1 MNQRR
6 KHTFMSTT
14 MQPTETGTAFLTTS
28 VSESADKIFT
38 LEQRDEE
45 QHWIEESSATFIQR
59 EVMPKIEAID
69 HQEPGVMPALV
80 KKAGEQ
86 GLLMI
91 DVPEEYGGAELG
103 LLTSSLVGATLRE
116 ASFSVA
122 FGAHTTIGTLPI
134 VFYGNEEQKQKYL
147 PKLASGEWIAAYALT
162 EPGVGS
168 DAMGLHSRA
177 ELSADGKYYILN
189 GTKQWIS
196 NAGFA
201 DVMIAFARIGNE
213 KPSAFIVEAHWPG
226 VSTGAEERK
235 MGIKG
240 SSTRQVYFED
250 VQVPVENLLG
260 EIHKGYKIAFNILNI
275 GRLKL
280 GAGTV
285 GGARAAL
292 GMAAAYTTERKAFG
306 KFISEFGMIQK
317 KLARM
322 AAETYAAESEVF
334 RTAANIEQARRSAG
348 NDTEAAFKAIEE
360 YAIEASIAKVNGS
373 EVLAMV
379 VDEGVQI
386 FGGYG
391 FMQEY
396 PIEKAYRD
404 ARIQRIFEGTN
415 EINRLVAAGTL
426 FRRVLK
432 GKIPLMA
439 LYPEIAARVQAGQP
453 LNNAGESIPAD
464 LREAVNALERAKDVT
479 IYAAMQIALKYMQTL
494 EQEEEFIEYLAN
506 LLIDLYSV
514 DSALAR
520 ATQSVRRGD
529 ENSGTHV
536 KLAQLA
542 TWLAFTRL
550 RSNLD
555 QMIMTNTSENE
566 VQQELQRVRNYI
578 GDLPAQRRHQT
589 TRTRGHDRRET
600 RLSPCKEIPFNG
612 RSSYCE
618 CGTHSYWT
626 RQQGRIKRCTPR

>member
-1 MNQRR
+1 MRALTNKQRR
-6 KHTFMSTT
+6 AISVSTT
-14 MQPTETGTAFLTTS
+14 MKPTEAGTAFLTTP
-28 VSESADKIFT
+28 VSESAERIFT
-38 LEQRDEE
+38 LEQRNEE
-45 QHWIEESSATFIQR
+45 QRWIQESTATFMQR
-59 EVMPKIEAID
+59 EVLPKVEAID
-69 HQEPGVMPALV
+69 RQEPGVMPTLV
-80 KKAGEQ
+80 KQAGEQ

-91 DVPEEYGGAELG
+91 DIPEQYGGAELG
-103 LLTSSLVGATLRE
+103 LLTSSLVGSEMRE

-134 VFYGNEEQKQKYL
+134 VFYGNEEQKRKYL
-147 PKLASGEWIAAYALT
+147 PKLATGEWIAAYALT

-168 DAMGLHSRA
+168 DAMGLSTRA

-201 DVMIAFARIGNE
+201 DVMIAFARIGDE
-213 KPSAFIVEAHWPG
+213 KPSAFIVEAQWPG

-250 VQVPVENLLG
+250 VQVPIENLLG

-292 GMAAAYTTERKAFG
+292 SMAAAYTTERKAFG

-334 RTAANIEQARRSAG
+334 RTAANIEQARHDAG
-348 NDTEAAFKAIEE
+348 GNTEAIFKGLEE
-360 YAIEASIAKVNGS
+360 YAIEASIAKVHGS

-415 EINRLVAAGTL
+415 EINRLVASGTL

-432 GKIPLMA
+432 GKVPLMA
-439 LYPEIAARVQAGQP
+439 LYPTIAARVQAGQP
-453 LNNAGESIPAD
+453 LNNADESIPAD
-464 LREAVNALERAKDVT
+464 LREAV
-479 IYAAMQIALKYMQTL
+479 
-494 EQEEEFIEYLAN
+494 
-506 LLIDLYSV
+506 
-514 DSALAR
+514 
-520 ATQSVRRGD
+520 
-529 ENSGTHV
+529 
-536 KLAQLA
+536 
-542 TWLAFTRL
+542 
-550 RSNLD
+550 
-555 QMIMTNTSENE
+555 
-566 VQQELQRVRNYI
+566 
-578 GDLPAQRRHQT
+578 
-589 TRTRGHDRRET
+589 
-600 RLSPCKEIPFNG
+600 
-612 RSSYCE
+612 
-618 CGTHSYWT
+618 
-626 RQQGRIKRCTPR
+626 

>member
-1 MNQRR
+1 
-6 KHTFMSTT
+6 MSTT
-14 MQPTETGTAFLTTS
+14 MKPTEAGTAFLTTP
-28 VSESADKIFT
+28 VSESAERIFT

-45 QHWIEESSATFIQR
+45 QRWIEESSATFIQR
-59 EVMPKIEAID
+59 EVLPKVEAID
-69 HQEPGVMPALV
+69 HQEPGVMPGLV

-103 LLTSSLVGATLRE
+103 LLTSALVGSELRE

-134 VFYGNEEQKQKYL
+134 VFYGNEEQKRKYL
-147 PKLASGEWIAAYALT
+147 PKLATGEWIAAYALT

-168 DAMGLHSRA
+168 DAMGLTTRA
-177 ELSADGKYYILN
+177 ELSEDGKYYILN

-226 VSTGAEERK
+226 ISTGAEERK

-250 VQVPVENLLG
+250 AKVPVENLLG

-285 GGARAAL
+285 GGARSAL
-292 GMAAAYTTERKAFG
+292 GLAAAYSTERKAFG
-306 KFISEFGMIQK
+306 KLIQK

-334 RTAANIEQARRSAG
+334 RTAANIEQARRSAD
-348 NDTEAAFKAIEE
+348 NTEAAFKAIEE
-360 YAIEASIAKVNGS
+360 YAIEASIAKVHGS
-373 EVLAMV
+373 EVLAFV

-426 FRRVLK
+426 FSRVLT
-432 GKIPLMA
+432 GKINLMA
-439 LYPEIAARVQAGQP
+439 QYPAIVARVQGGQSTAG
-453 LNNAGESIPAD
+453 ADESIPEE
-464 LREAVNALERAKDVT
+464 LRDAVSALERAKDATMYVGMK
-479 IYAAMQIALKYMQTL
+479 IAMKYGQALQN
-494 EQEEEFIEYLAN
+494 EEEFIEYLAN
-506 LLIDLYSV
+506 LLIDLYAV

-520 ATQSVRRGD
+520 ATQAVRRGD
-529 ENSGTHV
+529 ENSSTHV

-542 TWLAFTRL
+542 TWLAFSRMRT
-550 RSNLD
+550 NLD
-555 QMIMTNTSENE
+555 QMIMTGMSDSE
-566 VQQELQRVRNYI
+566 VQEDLPRVRAYI
-578 GDLPAQRRHQT
+578 GDYLLNGVTLQRELASIVVEKK
-589 TRTRGHDRRET
+589 GYP
-600 RLSPCKEIPFNG
+600 L
-612 RSSYCE
+612 
-618 CGTHSYWT
+618 
-626 RQQGRIKRCTPR
+626 

>member
-1 MNQRR
+1 MN
-6 KHTFMSTT
+6 
-14 MQPTETGTAFLTTS
+14 PTEVGTAFLTNS

-45 QHWIEESSATFIQR
+45 QRWIEESAATFVQR
-59 EVMPKIEAID
+59 EVLPKVDAID
-69 HQEPGVMPALV
+69 HQEPGLMPSLV

-86 GLLMI
+86 GLLSI
-91 DVPEEYGGAELG
+91 DVPEAYGGAELG
-103 LLTSSLVGATLRE
+103 LLTSCLVGSEMRE

-122 FGAHTTIGTLPI
+122 FGGHTTIGTLPI
-134 VFYGNEEQKQKYL
+134 VFYGTEAQKQYYL

-168 DAMGLHSRA
+168 DAMGLTTRA
-177 ELSADGKYYILN
+177 ELSEDGQYYILN

-201 DVMIAFARIGNE
+201 DVMIVFARISNE
-213 KPSAFIVEAHWPG
+213 KPSAFIVESKWPG
-226 VSTGAEERK
+226 ISTGAEERK

-240 SSTRQVYFED
+240 SSTRQVYFENAR
-250 VQVPVENLLG
+250 VPVENLLG

-285 GGARAAL
+285 GGARTAL
-292 GMAAAYTTERKAFG
+292 GLAAAYTTERKAFG
-306 KFISEFGMIQK
+306 KFISEFGMIKK

-334 RTAANIEQARRSAG
+334 RTAANIEYARRSAG
-348 NDTEAAFKAIEE
+348 EDTEAAFKAIEE
-360 YAIEASIAKVNGS
+360 YAIEASIAKVHGS
-373 EVLAMV
+373 EVLAFV

-415 EINRLVAAGTL
+415 EINRLVASGTL
-426 FRRVLK
+426 FRRVLA
-432 GKIPLMA
+432 GKIDLMA
-439 LYPEIAARVQAGQP
+439 RYPAIEKRVSSGQATDR
-453 LNNAGESIPAD
+453 ADESIPVE
-464 LREAVNALERAKDVT
+464 LRDAVNALERAKDAT
-479 IYAAMQIALKYMQTL
+479 IYEAMKIAMKYMQAL

-506 LLIDLYSV
+506 LLIDLYAV

-520 ATQSVRRGD
+520 ATQAVRRGD
-529 ENSGTHV
+529 ENSTTHV

-542 TWLAFTRL
+542 TWLAFSRMRT
-550 RSNLD
+550 NLE
-555 QMIMTNTSENE
+555 QMIMTNIDEGQVENE
-566 VQQELQRVRNYI
+566 LAGVRSYLGDYLLHGVALQRDIAAIVV
-578 GDLPAQRRHQT
+578 
-589 TRTRGHDRRET
+589 E
-600 RLSPCKEIPFNG
+600 K
-612 RSSYCE
+612 
-618 CGTHSYWT
+618 
-626 RQQGRIKRCTPR
+626 QGYPLL

>member
-1 MNQRR
+1 MRASTR
-6 KHTFMSTT
+6 SEEHT
-14 MQPTETGTAFLTTS
+14 
-28 VSESADKIFT
+28 SELQSHVNIVCRLL
-38 LEQRDEE
+38 LE
-45 QHWIEESSATFIQR
+45 
-59 EVMPKIEAID
+59 
-69 HQEPGVMPALV
+69 
-80 KKAGEQ
+80 KKN
-86 GLLMI
+86 
-91 DVPEEYGGAELG
+91 
-103 LLTSSLVGATLRE
+103 
-116 ASFSVA
+116 SFSVA

-134 VFYGNEEQKQKYL
+134 VFYGNEEQKRKYL
-147 PKLASGEWIAAYALT
+147 PKLATGEWIAAYALT

-168 DAMGLHSRA
+168 DAMGLTTRA
-177 ELSADGKYYILN
+177 ELSEDGKYYILN

-213 KPSAFIVEAHWPG
+213 KPSAFIVEANWPG

-250 VQVPVENLLG
+250 TKVPVENLLG

-292 GMAAAYTTERKAFG
+292 AMTAAYTTERKAFG

-334 RTAANIEQARRSAG
+334 RTAANIEQAHRSAG
-348 NDTEAAFKAIEE
+348 KDTEGTFKAIEE
-360 YAIEASIAKVNGS
+360 YAIEASLAKVHGS

-415 EINRLVAAGTL
+415 EINRLVASGTL
-426 FRRVLK
+426 FSRVL
-432 GKIPLMA
+432 GGQIPLMS
-439 LYPEIAARVQAGQP
+439 LYPEIEARIKDGQAPNRTSEAVPAA
-453 LNNAGESIPAD
+453 
-464 LREAVNALERAKDVT
+464 LRDAVNALERVKDAT
-479 IYAAMQIALKYMQTL
+479 IYAAMQVA
-494 EQEEEFIEYLAN
+494 
-506 LLIDLYSV
+506 
-514 DSALAR
+514 
-520 ATQSVRRGD
+520 
-529 ENSGTHV
+529 
-536 KLAQLA
+536 
-542 TWLAFTRL
+542 
-550 RSNLD
+550 
-555 QMIMTNTSENE
+555 
-566 VQQELQRVRNYI
+566 
-578 GDLPAQRRHQT
+578 
-589 TRTRGHDRRET
+589 
-600 RLSPCKEIPFNG
+600 
-612 RSSYCE
+612 
-618 CGTHSYWT
+618 
-626 RQQGRIKRCTPR
+626 

>member
-1 MNQRR
+1 
-6 KHTFMSTT
+6 MSTT
-14 MQPTETGTAFLTTS
+14 IKPTESGTAFLTTS

-45 QHWIEESSATFIQR
+45 QRWIEESAATFIQR
-59 EVMPKIEAID
+59 EVLPLTEAID
-69 HQEPGVMPALV
+69 HQEPGVLPTLV

-103 LLTSSLVGATLRE
+103 LLTSSLVGSELRE

-134 VFYGNEEQKQKYL
+134 VFYGNEEQKRKYL

-168 DAMGLHSRA
+168 DAMGLTTRA
-177 ELSADGKYYILN
+177 ELSEDGKHYILN

-201 DVMIAFARIGNE
+201 DVMIAFARVGNE

-250 VQVPVENLLG
+250 TKVPVENLLG

-292 GMAAAYTTERKAFG
+292 AMTAAYTTERKAFG

-334 RTAANIEQARRSAG
+334 RTAANIEQAHRSAG
-348 NDTEAAFKAIEE
+348 KDTEGTFKAIEE
-360 YAIEASIAKVNGS
+360 YAIEASLAKVHGS

-415 EINRLVAAGTL
+415 EINRLVASGTL

-432 GKIPLMA
+432 AQIPLMA
-439 LYPEIAARVQAGQP
+439 LYPTIEARIRSGQP
-453 LNNAGESIPAD
+453 LNNAGESLPAE
-464 LREAVNALERAKDVT
+464 LRDAVNALERAKDVT
-479 IYAAMQIALKYMQTL
+479 IYSAMKISMKYMQAL
-494 EQEEEFIEYLAN
+494 ENEEEFIEYLAN
-506 LLIDLYSV
+506 LLIDLYAV

-520 ATQSVRRGD
+520 ATQAVRRGD
-529 ENSGTHV
+529 ENSSIHV

-542 TWLAFTRL
+542 AWLAFSRL

-555 QMIMTNTSENE
+555 QMIITNTAEGE
-566 VQQELQRVRNYI
+566 VQAELQLVRSYI
-578 GDLPAQRRHQT
+578 GDYLLNGVALQRELAAIIVKKQAYP
-589 TRTRGHDRRET
+589 
-600 RLSPCKEIPFNG
+600 L
-612 RSSYCE
+612 
-618 CGTHSYWT
+618 
-626 RQQGRIKRCTPR
+626 

>member
-1 MNQRR
+1 
-6 KHTFMSTT
+6 MSTT
-14 MQPTETGTAFLTTS
+14 IKPTETGTAFLTTP
-28 VSESADKIFT
+28 VSENADKIFT

-45 QHWIEESSATFIQR
+45 QRWIEEASATFIDR
-59 EVMPKIEAID
+59 EVLPKVEAID
-69 HQEPGVMPALV
+69 HQEPGVMPSLV

-91 DVPEEYGGAELG
+91 DVPERYGGAELG
-103 LLTSSLVGATLRE
+103 LLTSALVASSMRE

-134 VFYGNEEQKQKYL
+134 VFYGNEEQKEKYL
-147 PKLASGEWIAAYALT
+147 PKLATGEWIAAYALT

-168 DAMGLHSRA
+168 DAMGLSTRA

-201 DVMIAFARIGNE
+201 DVMIAFARIGNN

-240 SSTRQVYFED
+240 SSTRQVIFDD
-250 VQVPVENLLG
+250 VKVPVENLLG

-306 KFISEFGMIQK
+306 KFISSFGMIQK

-334 RTAANIEQARRSAG
+334 RTAANIEQARRSAS
-348 NDTEAAFKAIEE
+348 DTEGAFKAIEE
-360 YAIEASIAKVNGS
+360 CAVEASIAKVHGS
-373 EVLAMV
+373 EVLAYV

-415 EINRLVAAGTL
+415 EINRLVASGTL
-426 FRRVLK
+426 FRRVMT
-432 GKIPLMA
+432 GKIPMMA
-439 LYPEIAARVQAGQP
+439 MYPTVEARIQAGQP
-453 LNNAGESIPAD
+453 LNNADDTIPAE
-464 LREAVNALERAKDVT
+464 LRDAVNALERAKDVT
-479 IYAAMQIALKYMQTL
+479 IYAGMKIAMKYMQVL
-494 EQEEEFIEYLAN
+494 ENEEEFIENLAN
-506 LLIDLYSV
+506 LLIDLYAV
-514 DSALAR
+514 DSAQAR
-520 ATQSVRRGD
+520 AIQAVRRGD
-529 ENSGTHV
+529 EKSGMHV

-542 TWLAFTRL
+542 TWLAFSRL

-555 QMIMTNTSENE
+555 QMIMSNLSESE
-566 VQQELQRVRNYI
+566 VQEELPRLRAYI
-578 GDLPAQRRHQT
+578 GDYLVNGVTLQR
-589 TRTRGHDRRET
+589 E
-600 RLSPCKEIPFNG
+600 LAAVIVEK
-612 RSSYCE
+612 
-618 CGTHSYWT
+618 
-626 RQQGRIKRCTPR
+626 QGYPL

>member
-1 MNQRR
+1 
-6 KHTFMSTT
+6 MSTT
-14 MQPTETGTAFLTTS
+14 MKPTEAGTAFLTTP

-45 QHWIEESSATFIQR
+45 QRWMQESCATFMQR
-59 EVMPKIEAID
+59 EVLPLIDAID
-69 HQEPGVMPALV
+69 HQEPGVLPSLL

-91 DVPEEYGGAELG
+91 DVPEQYGGAELG
-103 LLTSSLVGATLRE
+103 LLTSSLVGSELRE

-134 VFYGNEEQKQKYL
+134 VFYGNEEQKEKYL

-168 DAMGLHSRA
+168 DAMGLSTRA

-201 DVMIAFARIGNE
+201 DVMITFARIGNE
-213 KPSAFIVEAHWPG
+213 RPSAFIVEAHWPG

-250 VQVPVENLLG
+250 VKVPVENLLG

-306 KFISEFGMIQK
+306 KFISQFGMIQK

-334 RTAANIEQARRSAG
+334 RTAANIEQARSSAG
-348 NDTEAAFKAIEE
+348 NDTEGVFKAIEE
-360 YAIEASIAKVNGS
+360 YAVEASIAKVHGS
-373 EVLAMV
+373 EVLALV

-415 EINRLVAAGTL
+415 EINRLVASSTL
-426 FRRVLK
+426 FRRVLT
-432 GKIPLMA
+432 GKISLMA
-439 LYPEIAARVQAGQP
+439 QYPAIEARVRSGQP
-453 LNNAGESIPAD
+453 LNNAGESIPSE

-479 IYAAMQIALKYMQTL
+479 IYAAMKIAMKYMQAL
-494 EQEEEFIEYLAN
+494 ENEEEFIEYLAN
-506 LLIDLYSV
+506 LLIDLYAV

-520 ATQSVRRGD
+520 ATQAVRRGD
-529 ENSGTHV
+529 ENSSTHV

-542 TWLAFTRL
+542 TWLAFSRM

-555 QMIMTNTSENE
+555 QMIMTNLSEDE
-566 VQQELQRVRNYI
+566 IPAELQLVRSYI
-578 GDLPAQRRHQT
+578 GDYQLNGVTAQRELAAIIVKKQ
-589 TRTRGHDRRET
+589 
-600 RLSPCKEIPFNG
+600 
-612 RSSYCE
+612 SY
-618 CGTHSYWT
+618 
-626 RQQGRIKRCTPR
+626 PL

>member
-1 MNQRR
+1 
-6 KHTFMSTT
+6 MSTT
-14 MQPTETGTAFLTTS
+14 IKPTESGTAFLTTS

-45 QHWIEESSATFIQR
+45 QRWIEESAATFIQR
-59 EVMPKIEAID
+59 EVLPLTEAID
-69 HQEPGVMPALV
+69 HQEPGVLPTLV

-103 LLTSSLVGATLRE
+103 LLTSSLVGSELRE

-134 VFYGNEEQKQKYL
+134 VFYGNEEQKRKYL

-168 DAMGLHSRA
+168 DAMGLTTRA
-177 ELSADGKYYILN
+177 ELSEDGKHYILN

-250 VQVPVENLLG
+250 TKVPVENLLG

-292 GMAAAYTTERKAFG
+292 AMTAAYTTERKAFG

-334 RTAANIEQARRSAG
+334 RTAANIEQAHRSAG
-348 NDTEAAFKAIEE
+348 KDTEGTFKAIEE
-360 YAIEASIAKVNGS
+360 YAIEASLAKVHGS

-415 EINRLVAAGTL
+415 EINRLVASGTL

-432 GKIPLMA
+432 GQIPLMA
-439 LYPEIAARVQAGQP
+439 LYPTIEARVRSGQP
-453 LNNAGESIPAD
+453 LNNAGESLPAE
-464 LREAVNALERAKDVT
+464 LRDAVNALERAKDVT
-479 IYAAMQIALKYMQTL
+479 IYSAMKIAMKYMQAL
-494 EQEEEFIEYLAN
+494 ENEEEFIEYLAN
-506 LLIDLYSV
+506 LLIDLYAV

-520 ATQSVRRGD
+520 ATQAVCRGD
-529 ENSGTHV
+529 ENSSIHV

-542 TWLAFTRL
+542 AWLAFSRL

-555 QMIMTNTSENE
+555 QMIITNTAEGE
-566 VQQELQRVRNYI
+566 VQAELQLVRSYI
-578 GDLPAQRRHQT
+578 GDYLLNGVALQRELAAIIVKKQAYP
-589 TRTRGHDRRET
+589 
-600 RLSPCKEIPFNG
+600 L
-612 RSSYCE
+612 
-618 CGTHSYWT
+618 
-626 RQQGRIKRCTPR
+626 

>member
-1 MNQRR
+1 
-6 KHTFMSTT
+6 
-14 MQPTETGTAFLTTS
+14 
-28 VSESADKIFT
+28 
-38 LEQRDEE
+38 
-45 QHWIEESSATFIQR
+45 
-59 EVMPKIEAID
+59 MPS
-69 HQEPGVMPALV
+69 LV

-147 PKLASGEWIAAYALT
+147 PKLASGECIAAYALT
-162 EPGVGS
+162 ELGAGS
-168 DAMGLHSRA
+168 DAMGLNTRA

-213 KPSAFIVEAHWPG
+213 KPSAFIVEANWPG

-250 VQVPVENLLG
+250 AKVPVENLLG

-306 KFISEFGMIQK
+306 KFLSEFGMIQK

-334 RTAANIEQARRSAG
+334 RTAANIEQARRGA
-348 NDTEAAFKAIEE
+348 DTTEAAFKAIEE
-360 YAIEASIAKVNGS
+360 YTVEASIAKVNGS
-373 EVLAMV
+373 EVLAYV

-426 FRRVLK
+426 FRRALT
-432 GKIPLMA
+432 GKVPLMA
-439 LYPEIAARVQAGQP
+439 LYPTIEERVKAGTP
-453 LNNAGESIPAD
+453 LNNAGDDIPAE
-464 LREAVNALERAKDVT
+464 LRDAVNALERAKDAT
-479 IYAAMQIALKYMQTL
+479 IYVGFKIAMKYMQAL
-494 EQEEEFIEYLAN
+494 ENEEEFIEYLAN
-506 LLIDLYSV
+506 LLIDLYAV

-520 ATQSVRRGD
+520 ATQATHRGD
-529 ENSGTHV
+529 ADSSTHI

-542 TWLAFTRL
+542 TWLAYSRL

-555 QMIMTNTSENE
+555 QMIMTNLSEDE
-566 VQQELQRVRNYI
+566 VREELPRVRAYV
-578 GDLPAQRRHQT
+578 GDYLLNGVTTQRELAALIV
-589 TRTRGHDRRET
+589 G
-600 RLSPCKEIPFNG
+600 K
-612 RSSYCE
+612 
-618 CGTHSYWT
+618 
-626 RQQGRIKRCTPR
+626 QGYPLAF

>member
-1 MNQRR
+1 
-6 KHTFMSTT
+6 MSTT
-14 MQPTETGTAFLTTS
+14 IKPTETGTAFLTTP
-28 VSESADKIFT
+28 VSENADKIFT

-45 QHWIEESSATFIQR
+45 QRWIEEASATFIDR
-59 EVMPKIEAID
+59 EVLPKVEAID
-69 HQEPGVMPALV
+69 HQEPGVMPSLV

-91 DVPEEYGGAELG
+91 DVPEQYGGAELG
-103 LLTSSLVGATLRE
+103 LLTSALVASSMRE

-134 VFYGNEEQKQKYL
+134 VFYGNEEQKEKYL
-147 PKLASGEWIAAYALT
+147 PKLATGEWIAAYALT

-168 DAMGLHSRA
+168 DAMGLSTRA

-201 DVMIAFARIGNE
+201 DVMIAFARIGNN

-240 SSTRQVYFED
+240 SSTRQVIFDD
-250 VQVPVENLLG
+250 VKVPVENLLG

-306 KFISEFGMIQK
+306 KFISSFGMIQK

-334 RTAANIEQARRSAG
+334 RTAANIEQARRSAS
-348 NDTEAAFKAIEE
+348 DTEGAFKAIEE
-360 YAIEASIAKVNGS
+360 YAIEASIAKVHGS
-373 EVLAMV
+373 EVLAYV

-415 EINRLVAAGTL
+415 EINRLVASGTL
-426 FRRVLK
+426 FRRVMA
-432 GKIPLMA
+432 GKIPMMA
-439 LYPEIAARVQAGQP
+439 MYPTIEARILAGQP
-453 LNNAGESIPAD
+453 LNNANETLPVELHGAI
-464 LREAVNALERAKDVT
+464 NALERAKDVT
-479 IYAAMQIALKYMQTL
+479 IYAGMKIAMKYMQAL
-494 EQEEEFIEYLAN
+494 ENEEEFIEYLAN
-506 LLIDLYSV
+506 LLIDLYAV
-514 DSALAR
+514 DSAQAR
-520 ATQSVRRGD
+520 AIQAVRRGD
-529 ENSGTHV
+529 EKSGMHV

-542 TWLAFTRL
+542 TWLAFSRL

-555 QMIMTNTSENE
+555 QMVMSNLSESE
-566 VQQELQRVRNYI
+566 VQEELPRLRAYI
-578 GDLPAQRRHQT
+578 GDYLVNGVTLQRELAAVIVEK
-589 TRTRGHDRRET
+589 RGYP
-600 RLSPCKEIPFNG
+600 L
-612 RSSYCE
+612 
-618 CGTHSYWT
+618 
-626 RQQGRIKRCTPR
+626 

>member
-1 MNQRR
+1 
-6 KHTFMSTT
+6 MSTT

-45 QHWIEESSATFIQR
+45 QRWIEESSATFIQR
-59 EVMPKIEAID
+59 EVMPLVEAID
-69 HQEPGVMPALV
+69 HQEPGVMPGLV

-103 LLTSSLVGATLRE
+103 LLTSSLVGSTLRE

-147 PKLASGEWIAAYALT
+147 PKLATGEWIAAYALT

-168 DAMGLHSRA
+168 DAMGLSTRA
-177 ELSADGKYYILN
+177 TLSDDGKYYILN

-201 DVMIAFARIGNE
+201 DVMIAFARIDNE

-250 VQVPVENLLG
+250 VKVPVENLLG
-260 EIHKGYKIAFNILNI
+260 DIHKGYKIAFNILNI

-348 NDTEAAFKAIEE
+348 NDTEGAFRAIEE

-373 EVLAMV
+373 EVLAYV

-432 GKIPLMA
+432 GKIPLMS
-439 LYPEIAARVQAGQP
+439 LYPTIEARVQANEP
-453 LNNAGESIPAD
+453 LNNANESIPAE
-464 LREAVNALERAKDVT
+464 LRDAVNALERAKDVT
-479 IYAAMQIALKYMQTL
+479 IYAAMKIAMKYMQTL

-506 LLIDLYSV
+506 LLIDLYAL

-520 ATQSVRRGD
+520 ATQAAKRGD
-529 ENSGTHV
+529 ENSSVHV

-555 QMIMTNTSENE
+555 QMLMTNLSADE
-566 VQQELQRVRNYI
+566 VQQELPRVRAYI
-578 GDLPAQRRHQT
+578 GDYLLNGVTTQR
-589 TRTRGHDRRET
+589 E
-600 RLSPCKEIPFNG
+600 LAAIIVEK
-612 RSSYCE
+612 
-618 CGTHSYWT
+618 
-626 RQQGRIKRCTPR
+626 QGYPL

>member
-1 MNQRR
+1 M
-6 KHTFMSTT
+6 TT
-14 MQPTETGTAFLTTS
+14 TSKPMQTGTAFLTTP
-28 VSESADKIFT
+28 VSESATHIFT

-45 QHWIEESSATFIQR
+45 QRWIQESSATFIAR
-59 EVMPKIEAID
+59 EVVPKVEAIE
-69 HQEPGVMPALV
+69 HQQPGVLLSLV
-80 KKAGEQ
+80 KQAGEQ

-91 DVPEEYGGAELG
+91 DVPEAYGGADLG
-103 LLTSSLVGATLRE
+103 LLTSALVAAEQRE

-134 VFYGNEEQKQKYL
+134 VFYGTEAQKHYYL

-168 DAMGLHSRA
+168 DAMGLSTRA
-177 ELSADGKYYILN
+177 ELSADGKYYMLN

-201 DVMIAFARIGNE
+201 DIMIVFARIGNE
-213 KPSAFIVEAHWPG
+213 KPSAFIVEAKWPG
-226 VSTGAEERK
+226 ISTGAEERK

-250 VQVPVENLLG
+250 VHVPVENVLG

-280 GAGTV
+280 GAGVV
-285 GGARAAL
+285 GGSRAAL
-292 GMAAAYTTERKAFG
+292 GMAAAYTTQRKAFG
-306 KFISEFGMIQK
+306 KFLHEFGLIQK

-334 RTAANIEQARRSAG
+334 RTAATIEQARRGAG
-348 NDTEAAFKAIEE
+348 DNMEAALSAIEE
-360 YAIEASIAKVNGS
+360 YTIEASIAKVHGS
-373 EVLAMV
+373 EVLALV

-426 FRRVLK
+426 FRRVMT
-432 GKIPLMA
+432 GKLDLMA
-439 LYPEIAARVQAGQP
+439 RYPAIEACITANHAAEIASEA
-453 LNNAGESIPAD
+453 IPAE
-464 LREAVNALERAKDVT
+464 LHGAVNAVERAKDAT
-479 IYAAMQIALKYMQTL
+479 IYAAMKIAMKYMQAV
-494 EQEEEFIEYLAN
+494 EQEQEFMEYLAN
-506 LLIDLYSV
+506 LLIDLYAT

-520 ATQSVRRGD
+520 AVQSVQRGD
-529 ENSGTHV
+529 ENSAVHV

-542 TWLAFTRL
+542 TWLAFSRI
-550 RSNLD
+550 RANLD
-555 QMIMTNTSENE
+555 AMIMTNMSESE
-566 VQQELQRVRNYI
+566 VQVELLRIRAYVGDYLLNGVAVQRELAGMVV
-578 GDLPAQRRHQT
+578 
-589 TRTRGHDRRET
+589 E
-600 RLSPCKEIPFNG
+600 K
-612 RSSYCE
+612 
-618 CGTHSYWT
+618 
-626 RQQGRIKRCTPR
+626 QGYPV

>member
-1 MNQRR
+1 M
-6 KHTFMSTT
+6 TTT
-14 MQPTETGTAFLTTS
+14 MKPMEKGTSFLTTP

-38 LEQRDEE
+38 LEQLDEE
-45 QHWIEESSATFIQR
+45 QRWIQESTATFIAR
-59 EVMPKIEAID
+59 EVWPKVEAID
-69 HQEPGVMPALV
+69 HQEPGLMPSLV

-86 GLLMI
+86 GLLSI
-91 DVPEEYGGAELG
+91 DVPEQYGGTELG
-103 LLTSSLVGATLRE
+103 LLTSSLVGAQLRE

-122 FGAHTTIGTLPI
+122 IGAHTTIGTLPI
-134 VFYGNEEQKQKYL
+134 VFYGTAAQKERYL

-168 DAMGLHSRA
+168 DAMNLSTRA
-177 ELSADGKYYILN
+177 ELSADGKHYIIN

-201 DVMIAFARIGNE
+201 DTMIVFARIGNE
-213 KPSAFIVEAHWPG
+213 KPSAFIVETSWPG
-226 VSTGAEERK
+226 ISTGAEERK

-240 SSTRQVYFED
+240 SSTRLVFFEN
-250 VQVPVENLLG
+250 VRVPVENLLG

-280 GAGTV
+280 GAGAV
-285 GGARAAL
+285 GGSRASL
-292 GMAAAYTTERKAFG
+292 GLAAAYTTERKAFG
-306 KFISEFGMIQK
+306 KFLHEFGMIKK

-348 NDTEAAFKAIEE
+348 DDTEAAFKAIEE
-360 YAIEASIAKVNGS
+360 YAIEDSIAKVHGS
-373 EVLAMV
+373 EVLALV

-391 FMQEY
+391 FMQEF

-426 FRRVLK
+426 FRRVLA
-432 GKIPLMA
+432 GKVDLMTR
-439 LYPEIAARVQAGQP
+439 YPVIEARVKSGQAP
-453 LNNAGESIPAD
+453 DFAGEIIPAELHD
-464 LREAVNALERAKDVT
+464 AVNSLERAKDAT
-479 IYAAMQIALKYMQTL
+479 IYTAMKIAMKYMQAL

-506 LLIDLYSV
+506 LLIDLYAT

-520 ATQSVRRGD
+520 AVQSMRRGD
-529 ENSGTHV
+529 ENSAIHV

-542 TWLAFTRL
+542 TWLAFSRIRT
-550 RSNLD
+550 NLD
-555 QMIMTNTSENE
+555 QMIMTNMSESE
-566 VQQELQRVRNYI
+566 VQEELPRVRSYV
-578 GDLPAQRRHQT
+578 GDYHLNGVAIQRELAT
-589 TRTRGHDRRET
+589 VIVE
-600 RLSPCKEIPFNG
+600 K
-612 RSSYCE
+612 
-618 CGTHSYWT
+618 
-626 RQQGRIKRCTPR
+626 QGYPV

>member
-1 MNQRR
+1 
-6 KHTFMSTT
+6 MSTT
-14 MQPTETGTAFLTTS
+14 MKPTEAGTAFLTTP

-45 QHWIEESSATFIQR
+45 QRWMQESCATFMQR
-59 EVMPKIEAID
+59 EVLPLIDAID
-69 HQEPGVMPALV
+69 HQEPGVLPSLL

-91 DVPEEYGGAELG
+91 DVPEQYGGAELG
-103 LLTSSLVGATLRE
+103 LLTSSLVGSELRE

-134 VFYGNEEQKQKYL
+134 VFYGNEEQKEKYL

-168 DAMGLHSRA
+168 DAMGLSTRA

-201 DVMIAFARIGNE
+201 DVMITFARIGNE
-213 KPSAFIVEAHWPG
+213 RPSAFIVEAHWPG

-250 VQVPVENLLG
+250 VKVPVENLLG

-306 KFISEFGMIQK
+306 KFISQFGMIQK

-334 RTAANIEQARRSAG
+334 RTAANIEQARSSAG
-348 NDTEAAFKAIEE
+348 NDTEGVFKAIEE
-360 YAIEASIAKVNGS
+360 YAVEASIAKVHGS
-373 EVLAMV
+373 EVLALV

-415 EINRLVAAGTL
+415 EINRLVASSTL
-426 FRRVLK
+426 FRRVLT
-432 GKIPLMA
+432 GKISLMA
-439 LYPEIAARVQAGQP
+439 QYPAIEARVRSGQP
-453 LNNAGESIPAD
+453 LNNAGESIPSE
-464 LREAVNALERAKDVT
+464 LGEAVNALERAKDVT
-479 IYAAMQIALKYMQTL
+479 IYAAMKIAMKYMQAL
-494 EQEEEFIEYLAN
+494 ENEEEFIEYLAN
-506 LLIDLYSV
+506 LLIDLYAV

-520 ATQSVRRGD
+520 ATQAVRRGD
-529 ENSGTHV
+529 ENSSTHV

-542 TWLAFTRL
+542 TWLAFSRM

-555 QMIMTNTSENE
+555 QMIMTNLSEDE
-566 VQQELQRVRNYI
+566 IPAELQLVRSYI
-578 GDLPAQRRHQT
+578 GDYQLNGVTAQRELAAIIVKKQ
-589 TRTRGHDRRET
+589 
-600 RLSPCKEIPFNG
+600 
-612 RSSYCE
+612 SY
-618 CGTHSYWT
+618 
-626 RQQGRIKRCTPR
+626 PL

>member
-1 MNQRR
+1 
-6 KHTFMSTT
+6 MSTT
-14 MQPTETGTAFLTTS
+14 IKPTESGTAFLTTS

-38 LEQRDEE
+38 LEQRNEE
-45 QHWIEESSATFIQR
+45 QRWIEESAATFIQR
-59 EVMPKIEAID
+59 EVLPLTEAID
-69 HQEPGVMPALV
+69 HQEPGVLPALV

-103 LLTSSLVGATLRE
+103 LLTSSLVGSQLRE

-134 VFYGNEEQKQKYL
+134 VFYGNEEQKRKYL

-168 DAMGLHSRA
+168 DAMGLTTRA
-177 ELSADGKYYILN
+177 ELSEDGKHFILN

-250 VQVPVENLLG
+250 TKVPVENLLG

-292 GMAAAYTTERKAFG
+292 AMAAAYTTERKAFG

-334 RTAANIEQARRSAG
+334 RTAANIEQAHRSAG
-348 NDTEAAFKAIEE
+348 KDTEGTFKAIEE
-360 YAIEASIAKVNGS
+360 YAIEASLAKVHGS

-415 EINRLVAAGTL
+415 EINRLVASGTL

-432 GKIPLMA
+432 AQIPLMA
-439 LYPEIAARVQAGQP
+439 LYPTIEARIRSGQP
-453 LNNAGESIPAD
+453 LNNAGESLPAE
-464 LREAVNALERAKDVT
+464 LRDAVNALERAKDVT
-479 IYAAMQIALKYMQTL
+479 IYSAMKIAMKYMQAL
-494 EQEEEFIEYLAN
+494 ENEEEFIEYLAN
-506 LLIDLYSV
+506 LLIDLYAV

-520 ATQSVRRGD
+520 ATQAVRRGD
-529 ENSGTHV
+529 ENSSIHV

-542 TWLAFTRL
+542 AWLAFSRL

-555 QMIMTNTSENE
+555 QMIITNTAEGE
-566 VQQELQRVRNYI
+566 VQAELQLVRSYI
-578 GDLPAQRRHQT
+578 GDYLLNGVALQRELAAIIVKKQAYP
-589 TRTRGHDRRET
+589 
-600 RLSPCKEIPFNG
+600 L
-612 RSSYCE
+612 
-618 CGTHSYWT
+618 
-626 RQQGRIKRCTPR
+626 

>member
-1 MNQRR
+1 
-6 KHTFMSTT
+6 MSTT
-14 MQPTETGTAFLTTS
+14 MKPTEAGTAFLTTPI
-28 VSESADKIFT
+28 SETADKIFT
-38 LEQRDEE
+38 VEQADEE
-45 QHWIEESSATFIQR
+45 QRWMQESCATFMQR
-59 EVMPKIEAID
+59 EVLPQTEAID
-69 HQEPGVMPALV
+69 HQEPGVLPALLM
-80 KKAGEQ
+80 KAGEQ

-91 DVPEEYGGAELG
+91 DVPEQYGGAELG
-103 LLTSSLVGATLRE
+103 LLTSSLVGSEMRE

-134 VFYGNEEQKQKYL
+134 VFYGNEEQKEKYL
-147 PKLASGEWIAAYALT
+147 PKLASGEWIAASALT

-168 DAMGLHSRA
+168 DAMGLSTRA

-201 DVMIAFARIGNE
+201 DVMIAFARIGTE
-213 KPSAFIVEAHWPG
+213 KPSVFIVEAHWPG

-250 VQVPVENLLG
+250 VKVPVENLLG

-306 KFISEFGMIQK
+306 KFISQFGMIQK

-334 RTAANIEQARRSAG
+334 RTAANIEQARRGAG
-348 NDTEAAFKAIEE
+348 NDTEGAFKAIEE
-360 YAIEASIAKVNGS
+360 YAVEASIAKVHGS
-373 EVLAMV
+373 EVLALV

-415 EINRLVAAGTL
+415 EINRLVASGTL
-426 FRRVLK
+426 FRRVLT
-432 GKIPLMA
+432 GKISLMA
-439 LYPEIAARVQAGQP
+439 QYPAIEARIRSGQP
-453 LNNAGESIPAD
+453 LNNAGETIPSE
-464 LREAVNALERAKDVT
+464 LREAVNTLERAKDAS
-479 IYAAMQIALKYMQTL
+479 IYAAMKIAMKYMQAL
-494 EQEEEFIEYLAN
+494 ENEEEFIEYLAN
-506 LLIDLYSV
+506 LLIDLYAV

-520 ATQSVRRGD
+520 ATQAVRRGD
-529 ENSGTHV
+529 ENSSTHV

-542 TWLAFTRL
+542 TWLAFYRM

-555 QMIMTNTSENE
+555 QMIMTNLGEGEITA
-566 VQQELQRVRNYI
+566 ELQLVRSYI
-578 GDLPAQRRHQT
+578 GDYQLNGVTVQRELAAIIVKKQAYP
-589 TRTRGHDRRET
+589 
-600 RLSPCKEIPFNG
+600 L
-612 RSSYCE
+612 
-618 CGTHSYWT
+618 
-626 RQQGRIKRCTPR
+626 